1 MKLLLLDSFSLIL
14 GGIILVLKVTE
25 SPIQSK
31 LIRLNNYINLISR
44 PSYLTESSE
53 WFRSCGSTNNPV
65 VRPLTQWPSTPTES
79 MTEPSFKTMI
89 ANTTEHYYG
98 KKEPISDDFLNNDF
112 IWRNRINV

>member
-14 GGIILVLKVTE
+14 GDIILILKVTE

-53 WFRSCGSTNNPV
+53 WVRFIHA
-65 VRPLTQWPSTPTES
+65 VRPITQWPSTPTES
-79 MTEPSFKTMI
+79 MTEPSFKTM
-89 ANTTEHYYG
+89 
-98 KKEPISDDFLNNDF
+98 
-112 IWRNRINV
+112 NRTIIT